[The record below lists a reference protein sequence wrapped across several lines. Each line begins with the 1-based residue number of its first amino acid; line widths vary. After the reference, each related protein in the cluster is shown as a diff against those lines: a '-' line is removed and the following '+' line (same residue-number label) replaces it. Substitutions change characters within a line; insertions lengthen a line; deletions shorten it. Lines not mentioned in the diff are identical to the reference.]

1 MYLTILRQLL
11 LGFVDNWK
19 GDKMNPQTID
29 SDFIVDDIEIPFKVV
44 AGPGAGKTYWL
55 ARHIETVL
63 KTSKRLTP
71 VSLVACITYTN
82 TGTEELLSELKDSS
96 DRVWVSTIHSFL
108 YTNIVKP
115 YIWLLKDED
124 GTPVVNYQ
132 EMDGHVENVPSPGKI
147 QQWKKG
153 TNSNYVKD
161 NDAKKCLAKTIWVL
175 ANNSLQLAVK
185 PDYLRHVGKYSI
197 ATEKLYFYKQLCWQ
211 DGIIHHDDVLY
222 FSYQLLARHPFL
234 LEFLAAKFP
243 YIFLDEFQDTTPIQT
258 EIVKMLSSAGSCVG
272 IIGDPA
278 QTIFTFTGASRAD
291 FLNFNLPKMDLYH
304 MEINR
309 RSTNQIIQTLNII
322 RDGDDLVQTPFR
334 NIDGK
339 YPQVYVAPDI
349 LTAVEL
355 FEEEIVT
362 TGGDHCI
369 ITWNNDM
376 VCKIK
381 KRDMDSSRINIWD
394 DLYEELGNRAT
405 FLENLLI
412 AREYAIQNSFELAVK
427 QLSKLFRPRN
437 GYLREPFSQKTTEI
451 DSITKRGL
459 CVSIVENLIS
469 QEGQYW
475 ENDLLTFYNW
485 ISTIIYSSCERKL
498 SKVTSR
504 GAAKEV
510 MEGITVSA
518 VANEI
523 RLPEVKNDTIRTI
536 HKSKGAQF
544 DSVLVVF
551 DNKKELEHLI
561 YPDLNAEE
569 DNSRL
574 YYVAL
579 SRAKGFLSI
588 AVPSIGE
595 AARTKLQEMG
605 FSINECNIS
614 MSIDSE

>member
-1 MYLTILRQLL
+1 L
-11 LGFVDNWK
+11 LGFVNRGK
-19 GDKMNPQTID
+19 GDKMNNPQLID
-29 SDFIVDDIEIPFKVV
+29 SDFIVEDIETPFKVV

-63 KTSKRLTP
+63 KTSKRLEP

-82 TGTEELLSELKDSS
+82 TGAEELLSELQDTS
-96 DRVWVSTIHSFL
+96 DRIWVSTIHSFL

-115 YIWLLKDED
+115 YIWLLKNED

-132 EMDGHVENVPSPGKI
+132 EMDGHGENVPSPGKI
-147 QQWKKG
+147 QQWKRG
-153 TNSNYVKD
+153 TDSNYVEDKD
-161 NDAKKCLAKTIWVL
+161 ARRCLAHTTWIL
-175 ANNSLQLAVK
+175 ENNSLLLAVK
-185 PDYLRHVGKYSI
+185 PDYYRYIGKYSI
-197 ATEKLYFYKQLCWQ
+197 AAEKLHFYKQLCWQ
-211 DGIIHHDDVLY
+211 DGIIHHEDVLY
-222 FSYQLLARHPFL
+222 FSYQLLVGYPYL

-278 QTIFTFTGASRAD
+278 QTIFTFTGASRID
-291 FLNFNLPKMDLYH
+291 FLNFNLPNMKLYH
-304 MEINR
+304 METNR
-309 RSTNQIIQTLNII
+309 RSTNQIVKTLNII
-322 RDGDDLVQTPFR
+322 RVDDDLVQKPFR

-339 YPQVYVAPDI
+339 YPQAYINPDI
-349 LTAVEL
+349 LTAVKL

-362 TGGDHCI
+362 RGGEHCI

-376 VCKIK
+376 VYKIK
-381 KRDMDSSRINIWD
+381 KRDMDSSRMDIWD
-394 DLYEELGNRAT
+394 YLYEELGYRAT

-412 AREYAIQNSFELAVK
+412 AREYAVQNSFELAVK
-427 QLSKLFRPRN
+427 QLSRLFRSRN
-437 GYLREPFSQKTTEI
+437 GYLREPFSQKTMEI

-459 CVSIVENLIS
+459 CVSIVENLT
-469 QEGQYW
+469 QEDQYF

-485 ISTIIYSSCERKL
+485 ASNIIYSSCKRKL

-504 GAAKEV
+504 GTAKEV

-518 VANEI
+518 VANRI

-551 DNKKELEHLI
+551 DNEKELEYLI

-579 SRAKGFLSI
+579 SRAKNFLSI
-588 AVPSIGE
+588 AIPSIGE
-595 AARTKLQEMG
+595 TARARLQEMG
-605 FSINECNIS
+605 FIINECNIS
-614 MSIDSE
+614 ICQ